1 MVDVSHPPAGGFQN
15 GGWYWDPSVGQAR
28 QYWNGSFGA
37 PNTIN
42 NPNQQGYGSLVGGTS
57 SSAPTTTTPT
67 TPLQAVN
74 QSIEASFKKL
84 QDEVTK
90 RFGEYKAGKPFRV
103 DEILAE
109 KTKAAAEQ
117 IDPYYN
123 QILGDY
129 LLGVTRKINRGV
141 DDTKDLLAELNSS
154 TQSYT
159 REAQNTLQNALDNAE
174 QGFADSGLTGS
185 GTALRAEG
193 QLKQNYGANTEDYL
207 RKAGM
212 QEKQANL
219 GLSRNLEDINA
230 NKKDFVTNLEQN
242 RFTDTST
249 RAGSLTKE
257 AGQQYIQGFQQTL
270 PPELQSASG
279 FDMLKSLGIYS

>member
-1 MVDVSHPPAGGFQN
+1 MVDINHPPAGGFTN
-15 GGWYWDPSVGQAR
+15 GGWFWDPSVGQAR
-28 QYWNGSFGA
+28 QYWNGSFGP

-42 NPNQQGYGSLVGGTS
+42 NPNQSGYGQPVGNTNN
-57 SSAPTTTTPT
+57 APPTTTPT
-67 TPLQAVN
+67 SPLQAVN
-74 QSIEASFKKL
+74 QSIESSFQKL
-84 QDEVTK
+84 NDEVKK
-90 RFGEYKAGKPFRV
+90 RFGEYKSGKPFRV

-109 KTKAAAEQ
+109 KTKTAAEQ

-129 LLGVTRKINRGV
+129 LLGVTRKLNRGI
-141 DDTKDLLAELNSS
+141 DDTKDLLSELNSS

-159 REAQNTLQNALDNAE
+159 REAQNSLQSAMDNAE

-207 RKAGM
+207 RKTGA
-212 QEKQANL
+212 QEKQLGL
-219 GLSRNLEDINA
+219 GLSRNIQDINA
-230 NKKDFVTNLEQN
+230 DKKNFVTNLEQN
-242 RFTDTST
+242 RFTDTSN
-249 RAGSLTKE
+249 RAGALTKE
-257 AGQQYIQGFQQTL
+257 AGQQYIQGFSAAL